1 MALEQLANKLRIIGG
16 FELSLAEFTGS
27 SFSVTGEA
35 TAAQGVTFSDDG
47 ASMFVLDEQTES
59 VFQYSLT
66 TGFDVSTASFSGTSF
81 DVSGEETIPRGIAFN
96 ADGTRMFIIGQASNS
111 VHQYSLTTGFD
122 LSTAS
127 FSGTSFDVSG
137 EESQAEGVAFNADG
151 TRMFVIGTGSNSVH
165 QYSLT
170 NGFDLS
176 TASFSGTSFDVSSQ
190 DTNPRDVAF
199 NADGTRMF
207 IIGDSSDSVH
217 QYSLTTDF
225 DVSTASFSGTSF
237 DVSSQDTNPRD
248 VAFTPDG
255 VGMFIAGEANDSV
268 FEYLVGRLRLQS

>member
-1 MALEQLANKLRIIGG
+1 MTLEQLANRLQIVGG

-122 LSTAS
+122 ISTAS
-127 FSGTSFDVSG
+127 FSGNSFDASG
-137 EESQAEGVAFNADG
+137 Q
-151 TRMFVIGTGSNSVH
+151 
-165 QYSLT
+165 
-170 NGFDLS
+170 
-176 TASFSGTSFDVSSQ
+176 GTSTLSH
-190 DTNPRDVAF
+190 TF
-199 NADGTRMF
+199 NSDGTRMF
-207 IIGDSSDSVH
+207 IYTG
-217 QYSLTTDF
+217 
-225 DVSTASFSGTSF
+225 SFEQVFHYT
-237 DVSSQDTNPRD
+237 
-248 VAFTPDG
+248 
-255 VGMFIAGEANDSV
+255 VGAVIIAE
-268 FEYLVGRLRLQS
+268 